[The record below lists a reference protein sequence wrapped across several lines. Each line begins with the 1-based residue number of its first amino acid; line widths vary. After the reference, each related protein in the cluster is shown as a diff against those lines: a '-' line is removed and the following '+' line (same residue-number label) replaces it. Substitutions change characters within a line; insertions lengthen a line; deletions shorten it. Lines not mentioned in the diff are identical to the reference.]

1 MPNYFFVTAAATPGR
16 TTSSPPCSTIDE
28 ALRGA
33 NFMLGNGA
41 DSVWIVD
48 GEGNLVL
55 PPEQVRTRLNSKES
69 STTESVVG

>member
-1 MPNYFFVTAAATPGR
+1 MQTYFFVTAAAVQGR

-48 GEGNLVL
+48 GGGNLVL
-55 PPEQVRTRLNSKES
+55 PPEQVRIRLKPQGLSA
-69 STTESVVG
+69 TETAVG

>member
-1 MPNYFFVTAAATPGR
+1 MPTYFFVTAAAVQGSTMSR
-16 TTSSPPCSTIDE
+16 PPCSTIDE

-41 DSVWIVD
+41 ESVWIVD

-55 PPEQVRTRLNSKES
+55 PPEQVRIRLSPQELS
-69 STTESVVG
+69 ATQSAVG

>member
-1 MPNYFFVTAAATPGR
+1 MPNYFFVTAAAIPGR
-16 TTSSPPCSTIDE
+16 TASSPPCTTIDE

-55 PPEQVRTRLNSKES
+55 PPEQVRVRLNPQELSAR
-69 STTESVVG
+69 ESVVG